1 MKGRETNPDSGWKYV
16 AGMEL
21 EQTVVEQYRW
31 ILGLAKKYCRN
42 AMDAED
48 LAGETICKILC
59 NKGKFDPG
67 RSFRPWCSVIMLNT
81 YITSYNR
88 NSSVRFESEERASVV
103 ASPGSA
109 DDMLLVNEL
118 ERIIEECREVSCA
131 VDCALMYAEGYSY
144 DEIAHEL
151 EIPCG
156 TVRSRISY
164 ARNMIRKRLSFK
176 S

>member
-1 MKGRETNPDSGWKYV
+1 
-16 AGMEL
+16 MEL
-21 EQTVVEQYRW
+21 EQTVVEQYQW
-31 ILGLAKKYCRN
+31 ILKLAKKYCRN
-42 AMDAED
+42 VMDAED

-59 NKGKFDPG
+59 NKGKFDSG
-67 RSFRPWCSVIMLNT
+67 KSFRPWCSVIMLNT
-81 YITSYNR
+81 YITLYHH
-88 NSSVRFESEERASVV
+88 NSLVKFESEEKASVV
-103 ASPGSA
+103 SSGSA
-109 DDMLLVNEL
+109 DDMLLMNEL
-118 ERIIEECREVSCA
+118 ESIIEGCRKVSCA

>member
-1 MKGRETNPDSGWKYV
+1 
-16 AGMEL
+16 MEL

-164 ARNMIRKRLSFK
+164 ARNMIRKRLSCK